1 MGHGNAIHLTIKY
14 DAKEVIPLL
23 MTIFDPPNPTLAI
36 FVAPCD
42 GLTIQVEKEDDN
54 MFGVINSI

>member
-23 MTIFDPPNPTLAI
+23 MTIFDPSNPTIAI

-42 GLTIQVEKEDDN
+42 GHTIQVEKEDDS
-54 MFGVINSI
+54 MFGVINSM